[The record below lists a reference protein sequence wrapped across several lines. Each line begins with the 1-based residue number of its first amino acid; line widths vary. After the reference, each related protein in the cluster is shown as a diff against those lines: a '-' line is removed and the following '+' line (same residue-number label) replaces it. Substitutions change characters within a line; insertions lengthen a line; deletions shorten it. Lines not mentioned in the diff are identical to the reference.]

1 MKRHFIFSVMSAVT
15 LMGLTAV
22 TSCSSSSDEV
32 ENVNPGYDPA
42 TGEVPVNF
50 VFNVGMNTAA
60 NTRQGEDA
68 TQAATSVAAAKF
80 RGIIGAH
87 IMCFK
92 QTGNGQF
99 LATPATAAKDFD
111 MAQVAAP
118 GTLSSTESRR
128 VLEMSLPLK
137 TNTIVFYGKAA
148 GSTNKNE
155 HGHLDDTDGYGVNK
169 DLTQTSFHLGKRL
182 TDAQKTV
189 FTQTQSLLA
198 AVMTCIMNVHRGT
211 GAVAATAA
219 PATGI
224 PAYGFDIPAKAGEGA
239 YLYDVK
245 WADYLPSDG
254 KKSPVDNT
262 IDLTSLEEKLGK
274 VYKEMTTIQTA
285 ELRNGSGTALKS
297 TVKNLWSIVN
307 SVRCATPT
315 NLSEAVAKHLAQEI
329 HAELL
334 KYFEA
339 TVPTNGG
346 SVTEVTI
353 QAVEH
358 ITAALSAD
366 TYWPAEAD
374 AKPSTFSAIDSEDG
388 TTLAQYPEN
397 LDLPQGSTHV
407 KFDSNKK
414 SFYYVKDYNTSAV
427 GDAAFTVDDYYYPA
441 ELLYFGNS
449 PIRVTDDEH
458 VAADYPQGTTAWDT
472 DATSSWNGWTA
483 DGEVQSST
491 RSVAMRNDINYGTA
505 LLQTTVGYTAEV
517 AGGTKKLQD
526 NNHVVQLR
534 DYGVDEANNQIT
546 PTETS
551 FKLVGIVIGGQSPR
565 VGWNFLPALA
575 GGEKQGYIFDK
586 AIANDGTIPLSG
598 SDKNYTLVF
607 DNYNATAATATP
619 PQNQDKVYIAL
630 ELQNNT
636 GADFMGKDN
645 LIPDGSN
652 FYLIGEL
659 DPAGKDAP
667 LWPTYHALPP
677 YTNGTTMN
685 NVSRIFIQDYKT
697 IANFKIGEFSLQ
709 YAYLTVPDLRSG
721 SVTLGLSVDL
731 SWTTGLTFDDVILG
745 GGSQT
750 PDPVNP

>member
-1 MKRHFIFSVMSAVT
+1 MKRHFIFAVMSAVA
-15 LMGLTAV
+15 LAGLTAV

-92 QTGNGQF
+92 QEDNGQF
-99 LATPATAAKDFD
+99 LATAATAAKDFD

-118 GTLSSTESRR
+118 GTLSSAESRR

-148 GSTNKNE
+148 GSTDKNE

-169 DLTQTSFHLGKRL
+169 NLAQTSFHLGKRL
-182 TDAQKTV
+182 TVDQKTV

-211 GAVAATAA
+211 IAVAATAA

-224 PAYGFDIPAKAGEGA
+224 PAYGFDIPAKAGEGT

-245 WADYLPSDG
+245 WSDYVPRDG

-262 IDLTSLEEKLGK
+262 IDLTPLEEKLGK

-297 TVKNLWSIVN
+297 TMKNLWSIVN

-329 HAELL
+329 HDEIE
-334 KYFEA
+334 KYFSA
-339 TVPTNGG
+339 TFPTIGG
-346 SVTEVTI
+346 SVTELSIKSVETI
-353 QAVEH
+353 SSAL
-358 ITAALSAD
+358 AAD
-366 TYWPAEAD
+366 NYWPTETAGG
-374 AKPSTFSAIDSEDG
+374 KPSAFTAISSQAG
-388 TTLAQYPEN
+388 TDLAAFPEN

-407 KFDSNKK
+407 KFDEAKK
-414 SFYYVKDYNTSAV
+414 SFYYVENYNTSAV

-458 VAADYPQGTTAWDT
+458 VVADYPQGTTAWDT

-483 DGEVQSST
+483 NGEVKSST

-505 LLQTTVGYTAEV
+505 LLQTTVGYTTEV
-517 AGGTKKLQD
+517 ADGTKKLQD

-534 DYGVDEANNQIT
+534 DYGVSEANNQIT
-546 PTETS
+546 PTATS
-551 FKLVGIVIGGQSPR
+551 FKLVGLVIGGQSPR

-575 GGEKQGYIFDK
+575 TGERQGYIFDK
-586 AIANDGTIPLSG
+586 AIANNGSIPATG
-598 SDKNYTLVF
+598 SSDPNYTLVF
-607 DNYNATAATATP
+607 DNYNATAA
-619 PQNQDKVYIAL
+619 QDKVYVAL

-645 LIPDGSN
+645 LIPNGSN

-659 DPAGKDAP
+659 DPTKEGLVAP
-667 LWPTYHALPP
+667 TWPTYHALPP
-677 YTNGTTMN
+677 YTDGTTMN

-697 IANFKIGEFSLQ
+697 VANFKIGEYSLQ
-709 YAYLTVPDLRSG
+709 YAYLTVPDLRSS

-731 SWTTGLTFDDVILG
+731 SWTTGLTFDDVVLG